1 MAINWF
7 PGHMKKASRQIEE
20 KLPLIDMTCEILDAG
35 IPESS
40 SNHFLEDMTKDKPGL
55 IILNK
60 SDLADPEITQ
70 KWIRHFESKGLRVLA
85 CNSQKDNDLPD
96 RVQKEAKIL
105 CRDILEKRKSKGIK
119 NEEIKML
126 VFGIPNSGK
135 STFINKMAGKRAA
148 NVGNKPGITKDQRW
162 IRCGEN
168 LLLMDTPGIMM
179 KKLTGKEGLHLAW
192 TGAIKEEI
200 LDLQGLGYAFIEHL
214 TAIKPEALIKKY
226 GLEKGLS
233 SLETMDQIGKKMGA
247 MNGAYV
253 DYDRVSKRILYDFRQ
268 GKLGRISLEDPETSN
283 VK

>member
-20 KLPLIDMTCEILDAG
+20 KLPLLDITCEILDAG

-40 SNHFLEDMTKDKPGL
+40 SNYFLEDITKKKPRL

-60 SDLADPEITQ
+60 ADLADPEVTQ
-70 KWIRHFESKGLRVLA
+70 QWIKHFEEKGFRALA
-85 CNSQKDNDLPD
+85 CNSQKDNILPEKV
-96 RVQKEAKIL
+96 RKEAGIICKKA
-105 CRDILEKRKSKGIK
+105 LEERKSRGIK
-119 NEEIKML
+119 NEEIRML

-148 NVGNKPGITKDQRW
+148 QVGNKPGITKDQRW
-162 IRCGEN
+162 IRCGRD

-179 KKLTGKEGLHLAW
+179 KKLTQKEGLHLAW

-214 TAIKPEALIKKY
+214 MTIKPDALINKY
-226 GLEKGLS
+226 DLKKGLS
-233 SLETMDQIGKKMGA
+233 SLEIMDEIAKKMGA
-247 MNGAYV
+247 MNGTYV

-268 GKLGRISLEDPETSN
+268 GKLGRISLEKLES
-283 VK
+283 